1 MHWHNLHGKVKD
13 SKVQRLDK
21 MGTYKDI
28 KKAKIQFNWTLYMF
42 EFMSK
47 TKEKWVTEKKSLLIM
62 ATKFVFPPF
71 SSLYHNRWIVV
82 ELKVF

>member
-1 MHWHNLHGKVKD
+1 
-13 SKVQRLDK
+13 
-21 MGTYKDI
+21 
-28 KKAKIQFNWTLYMF
+28 MF

-47 TKEKWVTEKKSLLIM
+47 TKEKGVTKKKSLLIM

>member
-28 KKAKIQFNWTLYMF
+28 KKAKIQFNWMDF
-42 EFMSK
+42 IH
-47 TKEKWVTEKKSLLIM
+47 V
-62 ATKFVFPPF
+62 
-71 SSLYHNRWIVV
+71 
-82 ELKVF
+82 